1 MAEAVHE
8 YGGNEASGL
17 RFREATGDDLEAI
30 AALLDDDAI
39 ARGRAG
45 HVGSV
50 TPRVRDAFA
59 EIARSPDNELWV
71 AELAGEIVGTLQLTY
86 IPGLSRNGMRRALLE
101 AVRVAAARRG
111 QGVGA
116 AFMRHAVE
124 RARARGCGLVQLTTD
139 ARREDAH
146 RFYERLGFV
155 ASHKGMKL
163 LL

>member
-1 MAEAVHE
+1 MAETARQTD
-8 YGGNEASGL
+8 GTGSAAL

-50 TPRVRDAFA
+50 TQRVRDAFA

-71 AELAGEIVGTLQLTY
+71 AELGGEVVGTLQLTY

-101 AVRVAAARRG
+101 AVRVDAALRG
-111 QGVGA
+111 RGVGA

-124 RARARGCGLVQLTTD
+124 RARARGWGRVQHTPP
-139 ARREDAH
+139 ARRVAAH

-163 LL
+163 AL